1 MGQPYSTAPQGIL
14 WGSPIAQPHMSSYG
28 AAPQHN
34 PTWVLMGQPHS
45 TTPHGFLWGSPIAQ
59 PHMGSY
65 GAAPQH
71 GPTGVLM
78 GQPHS
83 PAPQGSRTHLRWGR
97 GSSRTSWGGGGG
109 GGTLCKATAPWGPFS
124 SSERRRCVC
133 LGSEVGGQRSGVR
146 GRGSRVRPW
155 GRGKGVAVPAAAAR
169 LLLPAARGRCELRGE
184 TIESALGCA
193 DFRGSPEEP

>member
-1 MGQPYSTAPQGIL
+1 MGQRYSTEPQGIL

-65 GAAPQH
+65 GAAPR
-71 GPTGVLM
+71 
-78 GQPHS
+78 

-155 GRGKGVAVPAAAAR
+155 GRGRGEGVAVPAAAAR

>member
-65 GAAPQH
+65 GAAPQP
-71 GPTGVLM
+71 GPPGVPHPPSLGE
-78 GQPHS
+78 GQL
-83 PAPQGSRTHLRWGR
+83 QDVLGGR
-97 GSSRTSWGGGGG
+97 GGRQDALQGDGAMG
-109 GGTLCKATAPWGPFS
+109 AIQQ
-124 SSERRRCVC
+124 
-133 LGSEVGGQRSGVR
+133 QREEAVRLPGVR
-146 GRGSRVRPW
+146 GRGSEVR
-155 GRGKGVAVPAAAAR
+155 GRGSEVGGHACCHGRRRGGKGVGGTCGCRPA
-169 LLLPAARGRCELRGE
+169 
-184 TIESALGCA
+184 SAPSRSGAL
-193 DFRGSPEEP
+193 

>member
-1 MGQPYSTAPQGIL
+1 MGQPYST
-14 WGSPIAQPHMSSYG
+14 
-28 AAPQHN
+28 
-34 PTWVLMGQPHS
+34 
-45 TTPHGFLWGSPIAQ
+45 TPPGFLWGSPTAQPHRFLCGSAIAH

-65 GAAPQH
+65 EAAPQH
-71 GPTGVLM
+71 GTKRVLM

-155 GRGKGVAVPAAAAR
+155 GRGRGEGVAVPAAAAR